1 MLNKIIVII
10 KNTLRFLPPL
20 ASTFLIIATAHG
32 TTNVAQNFPI
42 DLNAIMT
49 SAMANA
55 YVLQALQ
62 LENNPQQAMIYL
74 KQAAHIAPN
83 DEGMLSALDIIE
95 SQLIKQKT
103 LKQPEPQPI
112 PTAISEPPAPEPLEE
127 ITKSPSE
134 SLVETYISLAEA
146 LRENQQHEP
155 ASIYLREALNLRP
168 DDVTIMFDL
177 ANTLNMAHLN
187 EEALNMYYRL
197 LAKCPT
203 HKTILYNTAYT
214 LKKMGRITDA
224 MLFYDATLEQDPE
237 YSEALFSRS
246 LAYLISG
253 DFERGWPA
261 YEARWKRSG
270 YPEQRTFKEP
280 MWDGSDLHGKTI
292 YIYAEQGLGDTF
304 QFIRYAKVLKEQYGA
319 RIIVSVQSPLVT
331 IISLCPYIDKVIS
344 LKQQPLVFD
353 YQIALMS
360 LPNILKTTIATV
372 PNEIPYLYADQK
384 LVQKWKEYLAKDKN
398 FKIGICWQGNNNYS
412 TAALRSVVA
421 AKSLSAEKFAKLL
434 KVPGITL
441 YSLQQ
446 QTGIDQL
453 SNLPPSFSLHVFDGD
468 FDNTSGRFMDTAG
481 VIANLDLIITIDTSM
496 AHFSAGLGAPTWV
509 LLPNPADWRWLL
521 NCSDTPWYPNMRL
534 FRQEDHGDWDA
545 VMDNITHELTKLVS
559 EKNKNSMR

>member
-20 ASTFLIIATAHG
+20 AGTFLTIATAYG
-32 TTNVAQNFPI
+32 TTNVAQNFPVN
-42 DLNAIMT
+42 LNAIMA
-49 SAMANA
+49 SA
-55 YVLQALQ
+55 YVSQALQ
-62 LENNPQQAMIYL
+62 LQNDPNQAMIYL
-74 KQAAHIAPN
+74 KQAASIAPN
-83 DEGMLSALDIIE
+83 DEDVSSALDVIE

-103 LKQPEPQPI
+103 FKQPETQSI
-112 PTAISEPPAPEPLEE
+112 PTAISEPCTPEPSEG

-134 SLVETYISLAEA
+134 SLVETYISLADA

-155 ASIYLREALNLRP
+155 ASLYLREALNLRP
-168 DDVTIMFDL
+168 NDVTIMFDL

-187 EEALNMYYRL
+187 DEALNMYYQL

-214 LKKMGRITDA
+214 LKKMGRMADA

-237 YSEALFSRS
+237 YPEARFSRS
-246 LAYLISG
+246 LAYLVSG
-253 DFERGWPA
+253 DFERGWPE
-261 YEARWKRSG
+261 YEWRWKRSG

-292 YIYAEQGLGDTF
+292 YVYGEQGLGDTF
-304 QFIRYAKVLKEQYGA
+304 EFLRYAKVLKEQYGA
-319 RIIVSVQSPLVT
+319 RVIVSVQSPLVT
-331 IISLCPYIDKVIS
+331 IVSLCPYIDKVIS

-360 LPNILKTTIATV
+360 LPNILKTTIDTV

-434 KVPGITL
+434 RVPGVTL

-453 SNLPPSFSLHVFDGD
+453 ANLPPSFSLHVFDGD

-481 VIANLDLIITIDTSM
+481 VIKNLDLIITIDTSM
-496 AHFSAGLGAPTWV
+496 AHFSAALGAPTWV

-521 NCSDTPWYPNMRL
+521 DCNDTPWYPNMRL
-534 FRQEDHGDWDA
+534 FRQTDHGDWDS
-545 VMDNITHELTKLVS
+545 VMENISQELAKRVS
-559 EKNKNSMR
+559 EKNKNSLR